1 VTIYCSVSDAKLDR
15 WGGEVAAPKEAF
27 VGASSESVCTAKS
40 GSVATSDNKATK
52 AHFSG
57 QGARGRDF
65 GTTGTKKRDKEQRVK
80 T

>member
-1 VTIYCSVSDAKLDR
+1 MRRGGKVT
-15 WGGEVAAPKEAF
+15 APKEAF
-27 VGASSESVCTAKS
+27 IGAFSKSVYTAKS

-65 GTTGTKKRDKEQRVK
+65 GTTGTKKRDRGQRVK
-80 T
+80 TQEDKEIRPLSL